1 MDSLYFQ
8 ITTFKSKLNYII
20 DKNIF
25 CLIQFKNV
33 WCIHLSI
40 NRKRLFDEILNNFL
54 ERFSD
59 VEAIIVS
66 DHEGFVIAGEKRKDT
81 ESDLEIVSVLTTL
94 INPVLERIRN
104 EFAFKKFG
112 TASFDTDEHR
122 LMFITI
128 DEERI
133 LSIIFNSMA
142 SVEKVA
148 PYTYFLAEKTAQIL
162 NSGEDDTLQLVIPD
176 FDSDTE
182 RHEKLKESICQ
193 SEIDDCVNYNFKF
206 VIIGNHEVGKTS
218 LIRQFV
224 ERKFLHDYRATI
236 GLNIFAHNFDF
247 QGNEI
252 SVQLW
257 DIGAQQYFKRFR
269 KIYYNGA
276 EAAFIVFDITNRE
289 SFGKIKDWYKEI
301 NQLIDETNI
310 PIVIVGNK
318 DDLAGQRVISTA
330 EGEALA
336 KSLSETGLSYIETS
350 ALTGSN
356 VKDAFE
362 LMAYHYI
369 IKSKKKEKDQIQES
383 LTEAIISTLKEL
395 IILELTFITDDFNW
409 NPGFQTIVNLEK
421 LGEFSKLKDNH
432 SEKLYPYKNG
442 LIISSYMY
450 DEFNLSNSDG
460 VFIIFDARNK
470 EHIDPEWKNILM
482 RTIKKIRKKRA
493 VIVGLRVS
501 DDKNYPQLM
510 DEFVI
515 DNDLEE
521 KIVSVLFLKIGTDY
535 REKMYDHLILM
546 LELIVNTRK
555 LK

>member
-1 MDSLYFQ
+1 
-8 ITTFKSKLNYII
+8 
-20 DKNIF
+20 
-25 CLIQFKNV
+25 
-33 WCIHLSI
+33 LSV
-40 NRKRLFDEILNNFL
+40 NRKQLFDEILNNFL
-54 ERFSD
+54 ERFSEI
-59 VEAIIVS
+59 EAIIVS
-66 DHEGFVIAGEKRKDT
+66 DLEGFVIAGEKRKDT
-81 ESDLEIVSVLTTL
+81 DSDIELVSVITTL

-104 EFAFKKFG
+104 EFSFKKFG

-133 LSIIFNSMA
+133 LSLIFNSMA

-162 NSGEDDTLQLVIPD
+162 NSGEGDTLQLTIPD
-176 FDSDTE
+176 FDSDAE
-182 RHEKLKESICQ
+182 RHEKLRESICR
-193 SEIDDCVNYNFKF
+193 SELDECVNYNFKF

-224 ERKFLHDYRATI
+224 ERKFSRDYRATI
-236 GLNIFAHNFDF
+236 GLNIFAHKFDF
-247 QGNEI
+247 QDNEI
-252 SVQLW
+252 NVQLW

-289 SFGKIKDWYKEI
+289 SFEKIKDWYEEI
-301 NQLIDETNI
+301 NHLITEINI

-318 DDLAGQRVISTA
+318 GDLAEQRVISTA

-350 ALTGSN
+350 ALTGNN

-362 LMAYHYI
+362 LIAYHYI
-369 IKSKKKEKDQIQES
+369 IKSKKKEKDLIKES

-395 IILELTFITDDFNW
+395 IILELTFITDNFNW
-409 NPGFQTIVNLEK
+409 NPGFQTIVNIDK
-421 LGEFSKLKDNH
+421 LGEFSKIKDNH
-432 SEKLYPYKNG
+432 NEKLYPYKNG
-442 LIISSYMY
+442 LIISSYIY
-450 DEFNLSNSDG
+450 EEFNLSNSDG
-460 VFIIFDARNK
+460 VLIIFDARNK

-482 RTIKKIRKKRA
+482 KIVRKIRKKRA

-501 DDKNYPQLM
+501 DDKNYSQLM

-515 DNDLEE
+515 DKDLEE
-521 KIVSVLFLKIGTDY
+521 KIVSILFLKIGTDY

>member
-1 MDSLYFQ
+1 
-8 ITTFKSKLNYII
+8 
-20 DKNIF
+20 
-25 CLIQFKNV
+25 
-33 WCIHLSI
+33 LSV

-54 ERFSD
+54 VRFSD

-81 ESDLEIVSVLTTL
+81 ESDLELVSVLTTL

-133 LSIIFNSMA
+133 LSVIFNSMA

-162 NSGEDDTLQLVIPD
+162 NSGEDDTIQLEIPD
-176 FDSDTE
+176 FDSDAE
-182 RHEKLKESICQ
+182 RHEKLKESICK
-193 SEIDDCVNYNFKF
+193 SELDICGNYNFKF

-224 ERKFLHDYRATI
+224 ERKFSHDYRATI

-252 SVQLW
+252 NVQLW

-289 SFGKIKDWYKEI
+289 SFEKIKDWHKEI
-301 NQLIDETNI
+301 NQLIEEINI

-318 DDLAGQRVISTA
+318 DDLAEQRVISTA

-336 KSLSETGLSYIETS
+336 KSLSKTGLSYIETS

-362 LMAYHYI
+362 LIAYHYI

-409 NPGFQTIVNLEK
+409 SPGFQTIVNLEK

-432 SEKLYPYKNG
+432 NEKLYPYKNG
-442 LIISSYMY
+442 LIVSGYKY
-450 DEFNLSNSDG
+450 EEFNLSNSDG

-482 RTIKKIRKKRA
+482 RIIKKIRKKRA

-515 DNDLEE
+515 DKDLEE